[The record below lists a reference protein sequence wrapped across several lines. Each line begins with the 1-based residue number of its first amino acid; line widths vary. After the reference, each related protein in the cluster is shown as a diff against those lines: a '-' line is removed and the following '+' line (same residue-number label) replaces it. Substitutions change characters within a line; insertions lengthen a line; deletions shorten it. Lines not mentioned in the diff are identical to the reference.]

1 MVAIFIT
8 VLIIL
13 LLLCIGYILYLKI
26 FKKYTRERFAFF
38 GVTSMVM
45 LISTVVLQIFSG
57 VGYVGALLQTTNLL
71 IGTSYSTPNVSFSDY
86 LVMVICIIALMRFI
100 YKIHQN
106 WNGPISERHYEKNR
120 FNESSGLFFEAFLQF
135 KDWLTSQSL
144 IVKHNSKKSE
154 TLHAIF
160 GVREEDKMPWHEHV
174 FELLTFADKQY
185 IIDFDNDFYRD
196 YNCFISKYGK
206 EDEVIG
212 IYCDYNL
219 PSIDEIKKFIKFCN
233 SLKKS
238 PSRYIIAIKNTVE
251 KNHEIN
257 VEGVQI
263 KVKSEEEML
272 NALVDFTAYKNY
284 LLKLFESQE
293 INSSSP
299 LHLSD
304 TYVPLNFKIEG
315 ESDVMEN
322 IENYILD
329 WAGKSENKH
338 LSILGEYGCGK
349 SVLSLKVAIELLKDI
364 NKNRIPLLIELRGKS
379 PRNLSLLE
387 VLSTWSSNYRME
399 PLSLMKL
406 HKAGRI
412 LLIFEGF
419 DEMDMIGDREMRLNH
434 FQRLWEFAGDKSK
447 IMITGRPN
455 FFLDDRELKM
465 SLGIDKPNDG
475 SSYSEALLL
484 EKFNQEQIN
493 EALRRVDEATRLQI
507 IEILK
512 TSTNNNFFDLVSRP
526 AILFLISVIWKES
539 NLLDNKEKIN
549 SALVISEF
557 IKYSYARQSSKR
569 IESPLT
575 EKEREYFMLGIA
587 VGMLNINGYTNQI
600 STNDLEAIFMKL
612 YKNFPEDLVQ
622 SDSAILPR
630 RAGFRER
637 FSDNVHAE
645 ESILTDVRSSG
656 ILVNDLTRKDFFKFA
671 HKSFFEYQISF
682 YFVESLLQEKTEN
695 NIIVNAI
702 SRALDSGINNFN
714 QSQETQSFIAEL
726 LTSRISLENRNDHK
740 KLCTDLFTVICPN
753 KLFKKHPK
761 ILSYY
766 ELYSIPIFMGI
777 ISFVISLIF
786 VLDGFSLIHKVILAS
801 FIGIFITIFMKF
813 SENLAGIA
821 LNFGHKKRM
830 IIWLKSCQHL
840 GINDETINQVVLPK
854 YVKELKKDTHEIF
867 KVLFYKLYRTSMF
880 RELNETEK
888 EHLLKTLNLEKKDE

>member
-13 LLLCIGYILYLKI
+13 LLVCIGYILYLKI

-45 LISTVVLQIFSG
+45 LISTVLLQIFSG
-57 VGYVGALLQTTNLL
+57 VGYIGALLQTTNLV
-71 IGTSYSTPNVSFSDY
+71 IGTSYSTPNVTFSDY
-86 LVMVICIIALMRFI
+86 VVMLICIITLTRFI

-120 FNESSGLFFEAFLQF
+120 FNENSGLFFEAFLQF
-135 KDWLTSQSL
+135 KDWLTSQNL
-144 IVKHNSKKSE
+144 IIKHNWQKTE

-160 GVREEDKMPWHEHV
+160 GIREEDKMPWHEHV

-196 YNCFISKYGK
+196 YKCFISKYGK
-206 EDEVIG
+206 ENEVIA
-212 IYCDYNL
+212 IYCDYEL
-219 PSIDEIKKFIKFCN
+219 PSNEEIKEFIGFCN
-233 SLKKS
+233 SLKEF

-251 KNHEIN
+251 KNYEIN
-257 VEGVQI
+257 FEGIQI
-263 KVKSEEEML
+263 KVKCEEEML
-272 NALVDFTAYKNY
+272 NELVDFTAYKNY
-284 LLKLFESQE
+284 LLKLFEKQE

-299 LHLSD
+299 LHLCD

-315 ESDVMEN
+315 EPDVIEN

-329 WAGKSENKH
+329 WAGKSENRH

-455 FFLDDRELKM
+455 FFLDDRELKT

-484 EKFNQEQIN
+484 EKFNENQIN
-493 EALRRVDEATRLQI
+493 EALRCVDEATRLQI
-507 IEILK
+507 LEILE
-512 TSTNNNFFDLVSRP
+512 TSTNSNFFDLVSRP

-557 IKYSYARQSSKR
+557 IKYSYARQSSKK

-587 VGMLNINGYTNQI
+587 VGMLNLNGYTNQI
-600 STNDLEAIFMKL
+600 SGNDLEIIFMKL
-612 YKNFPEDLVQ
+612 YKNFPEDLIH
-622 SDSAILPR
+622 SDSAILPK

-682 YFVESLLQEKTEN
+682 YFVEALLQEKTEN

-702 SRALDSGINNFN
+702 SRALDSGIDNFN

-726 LTSRISLENRNDHK
+726 LTSRINLKDINDHK
-740 KLCTDLFTVICPN
+740 KLCTDLFKVICPN
-753 KLFKKHPK
+753 ILFKKHPK
-761 ILSYY
+761 VVAYY
-766 ELYSIPIFMGI
+766 ELYSIPFFLGMSSFLVSLLFLLKDFSI
-777 ISFVISLIF
+777 ISRIMI
-786 VLDGFSLIHKVILAS
+786 AS
-801 FIGIFITIFMKF
+801 SIGICIGLFMLF
-813 SENLAGIA
+813 SQNIVSS
-821 LNFGHKKRM
+821 LNYSHKKRM

-840 GINDETINQVVLPK
+840 GIQEETINQVVLPK
-854 YVKELKKDTHEIF
+854 YVKELKKNTHDIF
-867 KVLFYKLYRTSMF
+867 KVFAYMLYGAARLKSLTD
-880 RELNETEK
+880 TER
-888 EHLLKTLNLEKKDE
+888 EHLAEVLNLEKKEK